1 MFEGENILGGEKKKE
16 KKKKKKFEKKKEKK
30 KKKEY
35 SKKKNRACFS
45 SGVVHF
51 SSRTRRVLKPT
62 NHFNWQMVKFLFICC
77 DV

>member
-1 MFEGENILGGEKKKE
+1 MFEGENILGGEKKE
-16 KKKKKKFEKKKEKK
+16 EK

-51 SSRTRRVLKPT
+51 SSRTRRVLKQRIILIGR
-62 NHFNWQMVKFLFICC
+62 W
-77 DV
+77 